1 MHVREQGG
9 YGKSSFLPLNFVVNL
24 ANLKL
29 LLKKKDKVLK
39 KRTNQ
44 TKHIKKRNM
53 SLTDDFYT
61 IFTTTSQENLKS
73 KRTTLNTEGES
84 KKCKANRRYSV
95 YWSIRFAAVKHHLD
109 WIS

>member
-1 MHVREQGG
+1 
-9 YGKSSFLPLNFVVNL
+9 
-24 ANLKL
+24 
-29 LLKKKDKVLK
+29 
-39 KRTNQ
+39 
-44 TKHIKKRNM
+44 M

-84 KKCKANRRYSV
+84 KKCKDNSV
-95 YWSIRFAAVKHHLD
+95 YWSIRFAAVKHHLN